1 MRVRASCMDV
11 HTHIHTS
18 MHACIYTQTCMHA
31 SVSTCKNA
39 YVQTSVHANTDTC
52 KLRAHTHIHT
62 YLNTYK
68 HKYIHTSIHP
78 SMHAYT
84 HSNAHIY
91 RKKFGSQ
98 TCNLWTDAAAA
109 DGRGRKEDA
118 RRKTIKVCEKEVCN
132 VFRLRRIEKWA
143 LAKAAAAPSGQK
155 RNQYVPAT
163 VVKKRVSKSK

>member
-1 MRVRASCMDV
+1 
-11 HTHIHTS
+11 
-18 MHACIYTQTCMHA
+18 
-31 SVSTCKNA
+31 
-39 YVQTSVHANTDTC
+39 
-52 KLRAHTHIHT
+52 
-62 YLNTYK
+62 
-68 HKYIHTSIHP
+68 
-78 SMHAYT
+78 MHAYT

-163 VVKKRVSKSK
+163 VVKKPRFKVKIIKTCHASSNLGNCVSEKSRSCGAKQVFKSKCQKRLRPGAILDVELLKKCARLWREARSEVKEKKHRGHFGK

>member
-1 MRVRASCMDV
+1 
-11 HTHIHTS
+11 
-18 MHACIYTQTCMHA
+18 
-31 SVSTCKNA
+31 
-39 YVQTSVHANTDTC
+39 
-52 KLRAHTHIHT
+52 
-62 YLNTYK
+62 
-68 HKYIHTSIHP
+68 
-78 SMHAYT
+78 MHAYT
-84 HSNAHIY
+84 HSHAHIY

-132 VFRLRRIEKWA
+132 VFGLRRIEKWA

-163 VVKKRVSKSK
+163 VVKKCVSKSK